1 MRYCGREFSEA
12 ELCWLRELMLQHPQ
26 MSRQELS
33 RRLCER
39 IGWRKPDG
47 QYKEMSCRVALLR
60 MDRDG
65 RLRLPAPR
73 KVYTPPRSRVIR
85 TPQGEPQAP
94 IRKKAGE
101 LDLTLAPVDRQ
112 GSALWN
118 ELIDRYHYLG
128 YRRLPGAQLRYFV
141 TSPEGRLALLG
152 FSAAAWATAPRDR
165 YIGWDGMLR
174 KKNLRFV
181 VNNCRFLILPWV
193 SSRYLASRILSLAA
207 KQFPEDWQKRY
218 RYRPVLLETFVERD
232 RFSGTCYKAAGWTC
246 VGQTQGR
253 GKLDVTHAR
262 AVSVKTVW
270 VYPLAQDFRKRLF
283 GGNRCRARNRSN

>member
-12 ELCWLRELMLQHPQ
+12 ELSWLRDLMRRHPE

-33 RRLCER
+33 RRLCEQ

-60 MDRDG
+60 MARDG

-73 KVYTPPRSRVIR
+73 KPYNPPRSRVPR
-85 TPQGEPQAP
+85 TPRGEPQTP
-94 IRKKAGE
+94 IQKKAGE
-101 LDLTLAPVDRQ
+101 LQVSLEPVDRQ
-112 GSALWN
+112 DSSLWN

-165 YIGWDGMLR
+165 YIGWDGYLR

-181 VNNCRFLILPWV
+181 VNNSRFLILPWV
-193 SSRYLASRILSLAA
+193 SCRFLASRILSLAA
-207 KQFPEDWQKRY
+207 QKLPDHWQERY
-218 RYRPVLLETFVERD
+218 KYRPVLLETFVERD
-232 RFSGTCYKAAGWTC
+232 RFAGTSYKAAGWTC

-253 GKLDVTHAR
+253 GKLDITHER

-270 VYPLAQDFRKRLF
+270 VYPLEPAFRKRLF
-283 GGNRCRARNRSN
+283 GGNRCRARERSN